1 MALPI
6 SRFYFI
12 PFVDAVNTQFARMHC
27 PGALRLSSSVSAQML
42 RLCTGATNYFGL
54 GFSKTDP
61 EKSLFEFL
69 FVALLFYITLG
80 ELQVTL
86 VNFDSYRFAI

>member
-1 MALPI
+1 
-6 SRFYFI
+6 
-12 PFVDAVNTQFARMHC
+12 
-27 PGALRLSSSVSAQML
+27 ML

-80 ELQVTL
+80 EFEATL
-86 VNFDSYRFAI
+86 VNIDSNRFAI